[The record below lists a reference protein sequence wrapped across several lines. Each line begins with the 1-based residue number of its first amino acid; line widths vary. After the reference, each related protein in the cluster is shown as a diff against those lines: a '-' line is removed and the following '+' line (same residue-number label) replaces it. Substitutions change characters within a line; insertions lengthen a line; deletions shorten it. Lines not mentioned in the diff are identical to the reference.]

1 MLIIISSN
9 KKVNY
14 KNIIFLDKICHLKK
28 IKDKNNTL
36 IIDCNLLDDNGIIKI
51 YNYFLEEI
59 FISININTI
68 ISINSN
74 DKIKEICNFYKLEL
88 IDI

>member
-1 MLIIISSN
+1 MLIIISPN
-9 KKVNY
+9 KKNNL
-14 KNIIFLDKICHLKK
+14 KNIIFLDKICHLKN
-28 IKDKNNTL
+28 IKDKNNIL
-36 IIDCNLLDDNGIIKI
+36 IIDCNILDNNGIIKD
-51 YNYFLEEI
+51 YNYFLEEV

-68 ISINSN
+68 ISINTN

>member
-1 MLIIISSN
+1 MLIIISPN

-14 KNIIFLDKICHLKK
+14 KNIIFLDKICNLKK

-51 YNYFLEEI
+51 YNYFLEEV

-68 ISINSN
+68 ISINTN
-74 DKIKEICNFYKLEL
+74 NKIKEICNYYKLEL